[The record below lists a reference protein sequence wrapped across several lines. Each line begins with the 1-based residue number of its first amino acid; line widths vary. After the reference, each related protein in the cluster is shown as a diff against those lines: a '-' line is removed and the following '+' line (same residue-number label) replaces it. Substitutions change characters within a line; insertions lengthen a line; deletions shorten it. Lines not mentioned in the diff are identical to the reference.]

1 MTKLFNIQSLLHDHY
16 ETTLVHSSSLRALQ
30 QYQVCNEGHH
40 GLGDLN
46 VIKIQNKQ
54 NTFINR

>member
-1 MTKLFNIQSLLHDHY
+1 MTNLFNIQSLLHEHY
-16 ETTLVHSSSLRALQ
+16 ETTFVHPSSLRALQ

-46 VIKIQNKQ
+46 V
-54 NTFINR
+54 T